1 MTAKGKKIVVA
12 AFVKQPR
19 LLRRA
24 ETQKETL
31 DSRRR
36 HAEPKIQPVHTSRSR
51 DYLQDPL
58 LFRPKA
64 QSWSYSPT
72 TTEEPKQSPSA
83 PHKSERE
90 HIGKIRA
97 AAEVPHVSD
106 SMPSVTMGYLAFK
119 RVLKNKKQSGSMEC
133 RVVDSR
139 FRLMSMDEAE
149 LSASSRLI
157 MPKETI
163 YLEEKGEGVH
173 GMFSSQTN
181 LHLVRKDN
189 KQKPGFNRRLSTRVG
204 SKRQLVSSLSWP
216 AGELPMRSPED
227 RRRSLPTPDLLRAKS
242 KVVPRSRSGMSA
254 KERSALKAERLKR
267 GQSSRSNLRERSHE
281 SDEEDE
287 FGSFDETSC
296 TVKIQQIRHK
306 KRHTLGSKLL
316 KPLGTG
322 CFSESFQAAKQWE

>member
-1 MTAKGKKIVVA
+1 MTVKGKKIVVA

-31 DSRRR
+31 DLRRR
-36 HAEPKIQPVHTSRSR
+36 YAEPKIQPVHTSRSR

-72 TTEEPKQSPSA
+72 ITEEPKQSPSA

-119 RVLKNKKQSGSMEC
+119 RVLKNNKQSGSMEC

-157 MPKETI
+157 MPEETI

-173 GMFSSQTN
+173 GMFSSQT
-181 LHLVRKDN
+181 
-189 KQKPGFNRRLSTRVG
+189 
-204 SKRQLVSSLSWP
+204 
-216 AGELPMRSPED
+216 
-227 RRRSLPTPDLLRAKS
+227 
-242 KVVPRSRSGMSA
+242 
-254 KERSALKAERLKR
+254 
-267 GQSSRSNLRERSHE
+267 
-281 SDEEDE
+281 
-287 FGSFDETSC
+287 
-296 TVKIQQIRHK
+296 
-306 KRHTLGSKLL
+306 
-316 KPLGTG
+316 
-322 CFSESFQAAKQWE
+322 FS